1 MHFKSHVCRLERERK
16 QNDQASILPPLQNGT
31 KDDTEIVKK
40 PYHDQEIQKQNAI
53 PETLPKAVPGTPL
66 PGKKNWVI
74 GKFGRVLPVVY
85 LRRRDRKKIAKF
97 DPSKTTHCLKKI
109 KPVELDITVSELTWN
124 LESKKE
130 KTRGTPGELLQM
142 KGKKQKKSKL
152 KVVDSTKTDLDV
164 SNGLEKYAKK
174 ASADTLEGDFVPL
187 PSASHSKELSA
198 DGNSDLDSDSSTS
211 HSGSDTGH
219 YHRSAGFT
227 CNRNALS
234 NTVGNSSN
242 KIDGSTSSVSRS
254 HDGLPVSTPS
264 KKNSV
269 SVEKKKMNVLSNRT
283 EVEGVFCVKIYNED
297 NSLNRSLLSHNIS
310 TVQLEDDENLS
321 DQNNSIASDRVSSDN
336 SNESSDIESSGKE
349 IVIKKSKYHLSSE
362 NDTAFGEISHEIDGS
377 SFKGIQIRP
386 PKTKDESKIVENPQ
400 KQKHSNEKRLDAL
413 KDKKKSILA
422 QRNLIKDALI
432 DLDSGTQRHDGKK
445 HIVFSDNDDDV
456 SGDDV
461 KEKAAYSIGDKVS
474 TQITQYI

>member
-1 MHFKSHVCRLERERK
+1 M
-16 QNDQASILPPLQNGT
+16 P
-31 KDDTEIVKK
+31 
-40 PYHDQEIQKQNAI
+40 KQNAI
-53 PETLPKAVPGTPL
+53 PETLPKAVPGTPV

-130 KTRGTPGELLQM
+130 NGSGTPGESLQM

-152 KVVDSTKTDLDV
+152 KVLDSAKTDFDV
-164 SNGLEKYAKK
+164 SNGLEKHEKCDK
-174 ASADTLEGDFVPL
+174 NASADTLEGDFVPL
-187 PSASHSKELSA
+187 PSASHPKELSA
-198 DGNSDLDSDSSTS
+198 EGNSDLDSDSSTS
-211 HSGSDTGH
+211 QSGSDTGH
-219 YHRSAGFT
+219 YHLSAVFT
-227 CNRNALS
+227 CKRNTLS
-234 NTVGNSSN
+234 NTVGNSWN
-242 KIDGSTSSVSRS
+242 KIDGSTSSVSHSR
-254 HDGLPVSTPS
+254 DGLQVSTSS

-269 SVEKKKMNVLSNRT
+269 SVEKKKVNLLSNET
-283 EVEGVFCVKIYNED
+283 GVEGVFCNKIYNED
-297 NSLNRSLLSHNIS
+297 NSLNSSLLSRNIS

-321 DQNNSIASDRVSSDN
+321 DQNNSIASDRNSSDT

-349 IVIKKSKYHLSSE
+349 IVIKKSRYHLSSE
-362 NDTAFGEISHEIDGS
+362 NDTTFGEISHEIGGS
-377 SFKGIQIRP
+377 SSKGLLIRS
-386 PKTKDESKIVENPQ
+386 PKTKDKSKIVENPQ

-413 KDKKKSILA
+413 EDKKKSILA

-432 DLDSGTQRHDGKK
+432 HLDSGTQSHDGKK

-474 TQITQYI
+474 MQITQYI